1 MLTDEDPQRL
11 GDYWL
16 AGRLGAGGQGVVYE
30 AYAEDGRRV
39 AIKVLHR
46 GQAAQ
51 LAREVTAAQ
60 RVAAFCTAKVLEAR
74 LEEPRPYIV
83 SEYVEGPSLRTAV
96 AEGRRFTGGDLHR
109 LGTAVATALTAIH
122 DADVIHRDLKPDNV
136 LLGADGPRVI
146 DFGIARTAEMS
157 LTTTGLVTG
166 TPTYMAPEVFT
177 GQRAGKPADVFAWG
191 AIMLYAATGTDP
203 FEAES
208 LGGVMHRVLSAVP
221 DLSVLPEALRP
232 LVAATLSK
240 EPLHRPSARELLLSL
255 VSGHAGADTAH
266 LLAEGGR
273 EAAGVTAAAAD
284 PALGTLA
291 EDAYADLSPEERE
304 LAPEVFLRLVT
315 VGERGEL
322 SARRADL
329 AELVDGR
336 PLPEVSSVTRMLE
349 VFAYLLGRDGEQVWL
364 ARPALPH
371 AWPRYRRWVDA
382 NRDGL
387 AVHREIL
394 AAARR
399 WELAGRR
406 DGDLFHGHS
415 LENALQWAATARRN
429 ITLSPFER
437 DFLAAGARVRTRRAR
452 RDRLVTLSLGG
463 LLVIALVAAGLAV
476 YQGGLADERAAR
488 IAVQRDQAEA
498 ARLAQ
503 LADTL
508 RQSDP
513 RVAMQ
518 LSVAAWR
525 LDRTPRTRAALN
537 ASLAQREVA
546 MFRDPAFMDSGA
558 TDTLRVLSPDGR
570 TLAGVGGDAI
580 RLWDVPTGRSAGGIA
595 KLGVAGERLLGA
607 ALSPTKRYL
616 LVATDARVA
625 VWDLRTGKA
634 ARSWAYGRKGVP
646 IQVAYGTVDR
656 YALVHVNDDTY
667 VWDLERGGRARTT
680 AALGPMT
687 PSGEAIYATSTPG
700 RIDLLRLPDLARR
713 STRPAA
719 ERCGTCGTPLALTP
733 DGRWLLEPLRR
744 GLQFTSL
751 RDGGTGTIGQDGTA
765 WNGGELAFSR
775 DGRLLASVT
784 RTGIQV
790 WREDGAYLT
799 GLSVPGG
806 VDDDAQP
813 VPQAGFDGHTLRYLN
828 EDRVVTVDLA
838 GLTEDRPA
846 ATAWSEVALVPGR
859 LLATEDFTT
868 VYLTSPGRPAG
879 KPVQLR
885 PDDDGAGALA
895 LSPDG
900 RLAAVGGTGTMSVL
914 ETGTRREL
922 ARWPVGD
929 FTETDQLAFSPDG
942 TRLAGVLEANDLD
955 TGSTYTVR
963 VWDWR
968 ARSPLWSA
976 NVDQVRDVEFSPD
989 GTTLAVASS
998 AQQLFDAASGR
1009 PRGAA
1014 FGGTGQGT
1022 TITGVVFTRDGGEVA
1037 AVDSRG
1043 RVTVYDVATHRQ
1055 SGQAIRGRVGGG
1067 AIAVRSP
1074 REDVVAV
1081 GTRDGRVQLFD
1092 LAAGADLG
1100 VLRDGHEQ
1108 GLAALAFSADGSKV
1122 LVLDGAGTQREQLV
1136 EPGQVAAA
1144 VCARA
1149 GKPLSAA
1156 EWERHVTGA
1165 PYREICP

>member
-1 MLTDEDPQRL
+1 MLSDDDPQRL
-11 GDYWL
+11 GEYWL

-51 LAREVTAAQ
+51 LVREVTAAQ
-60 RVAAFCTAKVLEAR
+60 RVAAFCTAKVIEAR

-83 SEYVEGPSLRTAV
+83 SEYVEGPSLRRAV
-96 AEGRRFTGGDLHR
+96 TEGRRFTGGDLHR

-146 DFGIARTAEMS
+146 DFGVARTAEMS
-157 LTTTGLVTG
+157 LTSTGLVTG

-191 AIMLYAATGTDP
+191 AIMVYAATGTDP

-255 VSGHAGADTAH
+255 VSGHAGTDTAH

-291 EDAYADLSPEERE
+291 EEAYAQLGPEERE

-322 SARRADL
+322 SARRAEL

-336 PLPEVSSVTRMLE
+336 PVPEVSSVTRILE

-399 WELAGRR
+399 WERAGRR

-437 DFLAAGARVRTRRAR
+437 DFLAAGARARTLKAR

-476 YQGGLADERAAR
+476 YQGGLADERAGR
-488 IAVQRDQAEA
+488 IAAQRDQAEA

-503 LADTL
+503 LAGTL

-525 LDRTPRTRAALN
+525 LERTPQTRAALT

-546 MFRDPAFMDSGA
+546 MFRDPATNA
-558 TDTLRVLSPDGR
+558 DTLRVLSRDGR
-570 TLAGVGGDAI
+570 TLASVGGDAI
-580 RLWDVPTGRSAGGIA
+580 RLWDVRIGKSTGGIA
-595 KLGVAGERLLGA
+595 KLGLAKERLLSV
-607 ALSPTKRYL
+607 ALSPTKRYV
-616 LVATDARVA
+616 LVATNARAA
-625 VWDLRTGKA
+625 VWDLRTGKTT
-634 ARSWAYGRKGVP
+634 RSWAYGKKDVP

-656 YALVHVNDDTY
+656 YALVSMDDDTY
-667 VWDLERGGRARTT
+667 VWDLERGGRARTR

-687 PSGEAIYATSTPG
+687 PSGEAVYATGAPG
-700 RIDLLRLPDLARR
+700 RIDLLRLPDLGRR

-719 ERCGTCGTPLALTP
+719 ERCGTCGMPLALTP
-733 DGRWLLEPLRR
+733 DGRWLVEPLRR

-751 RDGGTGTIGQDGTA
+751 RDGGSGTMGQDKTA

-790 WREDGAYLT
+790 WRDGTHLT

-806 VDDDAQP
+806 ADDDAQP
-813 VPQAGFDGHTLRYLN
+813 VPQAGFDGNTLRYLN

-838 GLTEDRPA
+838 DLTGDRPA
-846 ATAWSEVALVPGR
+846 ATSWALAALLPGR
-859 LLATEDFTT
+859 LLATEDFNA
-868 VYLTSPGRPAG
+868 VYLTAPGRPAG
-879 KPVQLR
+879 KPVQRR

-900 RLAAVGGTGTMSVL
+900 RLAAVGGSSTITVL
-914 ETGTRREL
+914 DTSTRQEL
-922 ARWPVGD
+922 ARLPIDDV
-929 FTETDQLAFSPDG
+929 TETDLLVFSPDG
-942 TRLAGVLEANDLD
+942 TRLAGVLEAADLE

-968 ARSPLWSA
+968 ARRPLWSA
-976 NVDQVRDVEFSPD
+976 DVDEVRDIEFSPD
-989 GTTLAVASS
+989 GTLLAVAAS

-1022 TITGVVFTRDGGEVA
+1022 TVVGVVFTRDGGEVA

-1055 SGQAIRGRVGGG
+1055 IGQAIRGRVGGG
-1067 AIAVRSP
+1067 EIAVRSP

-1081 GTRDGRVQLFD
+1081 GTRDGRVQLVD

-1100 VLRDGHEQ
+1100 VLRDGHEL
-1108 GLAALAFSADGSKV
+1108 GPAALAFSADGSKV
-1122 LVLDGAGTQREQLV
+1122 LVLDGAGTVRERLV
-1136 EPGQVAAA
+1136 DPGQMVAA

-1156 EWERHVTGA
+1156 EWERHVTGV
-1165 PYREICP
+1165 PYREVCP

>member
-1 MLTDEDPQRL
+1 MLSEDDPQRL

-60 RVAAFCTAKVLEAR
+60 RVAAFCTARVIEAR
-74 LEEPRPYIV
+74 LEEARPYIV
-83 SEYVEGPSLRTAV
+83 SEYVEGPSLRGAV

-109 LGTAVATALTAIH
+109 LGAAVATALTAIH

-136 LLGADGPRVI
+136 LLGSDGPRVI
-146 DFGIARTAEMS
+146 DFGVARTAEMS
-157 LTTTGLVTG
+157 LTSTGLVTG

-191 AIMLYAATGTDP
+191 AIMLYAATGKDP

-240 EPLHRPSARELLLSL
+240 EPLHRPTARELLLSL
-255 VSGHAGADTAH
+255 VSGHTGTDTAH

-273 EAAGVTAAAAD
+273 EAAGVTAATAD

-291 EDAYADLSPEERE
+291 EEAYEHLGQEERE

-322 SARRADL
+322 SARRAAL

-336 PLPEVSSVTRMLE
+336 PLPEVSAVTRILE

-364 ARPALPH
+364 TRPALPH

-387 AVHREIL
+387 SVHREIL

-399 WELAGRR
+399 WERAGRR

-437 DFLAAGARVRTRRAR
+437 DFLAAGARMRARRAR

-476 YQGGLADERAAR
+476 YQGGLADERAAH
-488 IAVQRDQAEA
+488 IAAQRDQAEA

-503 LADTL
+503 LAGTL
-508 RQSDP
+508 RHSDP
-513 RVAMQ
+513 RMAMQ
-518 LSVAAWR
+518 LSVASWR
-525 LDRTPRTRAALN
+525 LHRTPQTRAALT

-546 MFRDPAFMDSGA
+546 SFRDPATA
-558 TDTLRVLSPDGR
+558 AETLRMLSLDGR
-570 TLAGVGGDAI
+570 TLASVGEDAI
-580 RLWDVPTGRSAGGIA
+580 RLWDVPTGRRTGGIA
-595 KLGVAGERLLGA
+595 RLGIAGEPLVSA
-607 ALSPTKRYL
+607 ALSPSKRYVV
-616 LVATDARVA
+616 VATAARA
-625 VWDLRTGKA
+625 DVWDLRTGKVT
-634 ARSWAYGRKGVP
+634 RSWAYGKKSTP
-646 IQVAYGTVDR
+646 MFFAYGTVDR
-656 YALVHVNDDTY
+656 YVLAWDGEDNH
-667 VWDLERGGRARTT
+667 VWDLERGTRVRTKAT
-680 AALGPMT
+680 LGAMT
-687 PSGEAIYATSTPG
+687 PSGEAIYAMDTPG

-719 ERCGTCGTPLALTP
+719 ERCDACGLPLALTP
-733 DGRWLLEPLRR
+733 DGRSLLERVRR
-744 GLQFTSL
+744 GLQETSL
-751 RDGGTGTIGQDGTA
+751 KDGASWQIGSDGTS
-765 WNGGELAFSR
+765 WNEGELTFSR
-775 DGRLLASVT
+775 DGLLLASVT

-790 WREDGAYLT
+790 WRRHSTFLT
-799 GLSVPGG
+799 ALSLPGG
-806 VDDDAQP
+806 ADDDAQP
-813 VPQAGFDGHTLRYLN
+813 VPQAAFDGHTLRYLN

-838 GLTEDRPA
+838 DLTGERPEPGGIG
-846 ATAWSEVALVPGR
+846 WSLTALVPGR
-859 LLATEDFTT
+859 VLATGDLYAIHLTT
-868 VYLTSPGRPAG
+868 PGKPSG
-879 KPVQLR
+879 KPVQRR
-885 PDDDGAGALA
+885 PDADGAGALA

-900 RLAAVGGTGTMSVL
+900 RLAAVGGSSTITVL
-914 ETGTRREL
+914 DTSTRREL
-922 ARWPVGD
+922 ARWPIGE
-929 FTETDQLAFSPDG
+929 FSNTTLLAFSPDG
-942 TRLAGVLEANDLD
+942 TRLAGVLEAADLD
-955 TGSTYTVR
+955 EETTYTLR
-963 VWDWR
+963 AWDWR
-968 ARSPLWSA
+968 ARRPLWSA
-976 NVDQVRDVEFSPD
+976 HVDEIRDMVFSPD
-989 GTTLAVASS
+989 GTTLAAASD
-998 AQQLFDAASGR
+998 AQQLFDAASGTR
-1009 PRGAA
+1009 RGGA

-1022 TITGVVFTRDGGEVA
+1022 TITGVMFTRDGGKVA

-1055 SGQAIRGRVGGG
+1055 SGEPIRGRLGGRG
-1067 AIAVRSP
+1067 AVAARSP
-1074 REDVVAV
+1074 REDVAAV
-1081 GTRDGRVQLFD
+1081 TTQDGRVQLFD

-1100 VLRDGHEQ
+1100 VLRDGAVE
-1108 GLAALAFSADGSKV
+1108 GPMALAFSADGSKV
-1122 LVLDGAGTQREQLV
+1122 VELDGSGMVREQLV
-1136 EPGQVAAA
+1136 GPGHVAAA

-1149 GKPLSAA
+1149 GVPLSGA
-1156 EWERHVTGA
+1156 EWKRYVTGA
-1165 PYREICP
+1165 PYLKVCP